1 MLKIELEPI
10 GIIHSPF
17 RNRSQTPFQGILS
30 EDEFE
35 LEIYEEYA
43 DGLKDIEGFSHI
55 ILIYYAHKSEKQHL
69 QTTTPWDT
77 QLHGIFTT
85 CSPNRPN
92 HLLLAVV
99 PLVNRIGNRRLMIKN
114 LDAIDGTPIIDIKPY
129 IPYLVVR
136 ENVRLGWLEKV
147 ETPLK
152 REKK

>member
-1 MLKIELEPI
+1 MPKIELDPI

-17 RNRSQTPFQGILS
+17 RNRSQAPFQGILS
-30 EDEFE
+30 DEECE
-35 LEIYEEYA
+35 LEIYEEFA

-55 ILIYYAHKSEKQHL
+55 IIVYYAHKSNKHHL
-69 QTTTPWDT
+69 KTTTPWDT

-92 HLLLAVV
+92 HLLISVV
-99 PLVNRIGNRRLMIKN
+99 PLLNRIGDRRLKVTN
-114 LDAIDGTPIIDIKPY
+114 LDAIDGTPIMDIKPY
-129 IPYLVVR
+129 IPYLVIR
-136 ENVRLGWLEKV
+136 ENVRIGWFEKV